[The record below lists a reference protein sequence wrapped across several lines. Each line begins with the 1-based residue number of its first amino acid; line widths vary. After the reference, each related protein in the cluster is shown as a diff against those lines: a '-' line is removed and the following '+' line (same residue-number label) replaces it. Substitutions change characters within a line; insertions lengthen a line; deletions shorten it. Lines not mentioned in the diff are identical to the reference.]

1 MKKHFNLFALCM
13 CLALLANPV
22 SAKASEK
29 VQESAEAKS
38 FSELIEE
45 KPIYALVYNTYEY
58 QVKESPGS
66 LESVVTVSSGQQVIL
81 QDCTLVGSDLW
92 FLCDIVKDGIPY
104 QGFIEQKYI
113 ISGDRQYNQWLEE
126 IDAGGSDAIVYADA
140 AGGSSVRSSD
150 FANYVNQYFPY
161 EYRQALIELHQK
173 HPQWSFVPF
182 YTGLDWNTVIRN
194 EMVPTRN
201 LIYKTAKDEW
211 KSKAEGDYDP
221 STGTYIGKSGPNWVQ
236 ASQEAVEY
244 FMNPMNFLD
253 EKSVFMFEQLTY
265 DAGAHVHSGVEA
277 VLRGTWMS
285 NKALEDGS
293 WPSYAAAFMEIA
305 SRTGVSPYHLA
316 SRIRQEQG
324 TAGDSSL
331 ISGTV
336 EGYEGYYNYFN
347 ISASGSTNS
356 EIIANGLT
364 YARKRGW
371 NSRFASLLGGAQ
383 IISSSYISKGQDTL
397 YLQKFDVDGS
407 YDGLYSHQYMQNVQA
422 PYTEGQKVF
431 DAYNAI
437 ASIGNSFVF
446 KIPVYNNLGVYEG
459 NINSELKSFALNK
472 NAEGRY
478 YLQGEIVVVEWVNGV
493 STVPP
498 EKPVMYFE
506 STDGE
511 EKIDVYVTPTG
522 TNTYY
527 FDRFIEGLTV
537 GREYVF
543 RVESGSEKNISA
555 AKSMTLL
562 LGNSSLAG
570 SADLG
575 KLGSQMLR
583 YYTNSRGELVICAEE
598 YHYVGNINSE
608 LKGLTL
614 NTNEQ
619 GATYLAGEIV
629 VVEWV
634 DGVSTVPSEPPVM
647 AFKSSSGEEITVFVT
662 PTGTNTYYFDRF
674 IEGLKV
680 GEEYYFEISSG
691 SSYNI
696 SDYKTMRV
704 NLDTSPQME
713 PEADLGETGGSTLAY
728 KRNGAGELTIFCKTR
743 EYRGDVNSQLER
755 IEGRNVDGIDYIS
768 GEIIIV
774 EWVDGKST
782 VPSAL
787 PKMWLESEDGL
798 ESMEVFV
805 TPTGTNTYY
814 FDRGFG
820 YLRPEVGY
828 TLRVESGSL
837 WNQSEH
843 RSMIVTVDGLP
854 QQEGL
859 LCQTEAQ
866 DIGYRMDRERRWFV
880 ICAENR

>member
-1 MKKHFNLFALCM
+1 MKKRFNLLAVCLCVAV
-13 CLALLANPV
+13 LACSMPV
-22 SAKASEK
+22 QASEK
-29 VQESAEAKS
+29 VRQSPEAESFA
-38 FSELIEE
+38 ELIDE
-45 KPIYALVYNTYEY
+45 KPLYALVYNTYEY

-66 LESVVTVSSGQQVIL
+66 PETVVTVPSGQQVTL
-81 QDCTLVGSDLW
+81 LGCTLVGRDLW
-92 FLCDIVKDGIPY
+92 FLCEVVREGTSY

-113 ISGDRQYNQWLEE
+113 ISGDREYNEWLEG
-126 IDAGGSDAIVYADA
+126 IDAGGSDAVVYAGA
-140 AGGSSVRSSD
+140 AGGSGIRSSD

-161 EYRQALIELHQK
+161 EYRQALIDLHQQ

-182 YTGLDWNTVIRN
+182 YTGLDWNTVISN

-201 LIYKTAKDEW
+201 LIYKTEREEW
-211 KSKAEGDYDP
+211 KSRAEGDYDP
-221 STGTYIGKSGPNWVQ
+221 ATGTYIGKSGPDWVQ
-236 ASQEAVEY
+236 ASREAVEH

-253 EKSVFMFEQLTY
+253 ERSVFMFEQLTY
-265 DAGAHVHSGVEA
+265 DAGAHVQSGVDA
-277 VLRGTWMS
+277 ILRGTWMA
-285 NKALEDGS
+285 NRALEDGS
-293 WPSYAAAFMEIA
+293 WTSYAAAFMEIA

-324 TAGDSSL
+324 TAGTSPL

-364 YARKRGW
+364 YARNRGW
-371 NSRFASLLGGAQ
+371 SSRFASLLGGAQ
-383 IISSSYISKGQDTL
+383 IISANYISKGQDTL

-422 PYTEGQKVF
+422 PYTEGRKVF

-437 ASIGNSFVF
+437 GNIDNSFVF
-446 KIPVYNNLGVYEG
+446 KIPVYNNMGVYEG
-459 NINSELKSFALNK
+459 NINSELKSFSLNRTE
-472 NAEGRY
+472 EGRY

-511 EKIDVYVTPTG
+511 EKIDVFVTPTG

-527 FDRFIEGLTV
+527 FDRFIEGLTL
-537 GREYVF
+537 GREYIF
-543 RVESGSEKNISA
+543 RIESGSDKNISA
-555 AKSMTLL
+555 AKDMTLL

-570 SADLG
+570 SSNLG
-575 KLGSQMLR
+575 KIGSQMLG
-583 YYTNSRGELVICAEE
+583 YYTSPRGELVIRPEE
-598 YHYVGNINSE
+598 YRYAGNINSE
-608 LKGLTL
+608 LKSLTL
-614 NTNEQ
+614 NTNDQ
-619 GATYLAGEIV
+619 GAVYLAGEIV

-634 DGVSTVPSEPPVM
+634 DGVSTVPSETPIM
-647 AFKSSSGEEITVFVT
+647 AFKSASGEEISVFVT

-674 IEGLKV
+674 IEGLTA

-704 NLDTSPQME
+704 NLDTSPQMA
-713 PEADLGETGGSTLAY
+713 PEADLGEIGGSTLAY

-743 EYRGDVNSQLER
+743 EYRGDINSQLER
-755 IEGRNVDGIDYIS
+755 VEGRNVEGIDYIS
-768 GEIIIV
+768 GQIIIV
-774 EWVDGKST
+774 EWVDGIST

-787 PKMWLESEDGL
+787 PRMRMESEDGL
-798 ESMEVFV
+798 ESLEVFV

-814 FDRGFG
+814 FDRSFG
-820 YLRPEVGY
+820 YLRPGIGY
-828 TLRVESGSL
+828 KLTVESGSS

-843 RSMIVTVDGLP
+843 RSMTVLTGGLP

-859 LCQTEAQ
+859 LCQTGGQ
-866 DIGYRMDRERRWFV
+866 DVRYRMDGEHGWLV
-880 ICAENR
+880 IYAENR